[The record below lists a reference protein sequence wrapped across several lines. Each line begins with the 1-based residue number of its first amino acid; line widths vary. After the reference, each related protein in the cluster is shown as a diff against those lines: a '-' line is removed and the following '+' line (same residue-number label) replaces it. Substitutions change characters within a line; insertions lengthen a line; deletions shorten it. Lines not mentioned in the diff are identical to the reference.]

1 MRKLR
6 PRDEKEHTTAKRHDP
21 SGLTFKPMHSAGMQS
36 WARAHC
42 PAPPSPRSSPPHPAL
57 PSVSQAIQP
66 MGRHKEGPRAWSP
79 ETSPGLQGGGP
90 MSPHTQGSL
99 RHMSPPPLYPYE
111 VETDHLIALTHP
123 GISSS
128 SPLCAKNDL
137 SVEQV
142 GGEFENYTNDET
154 KSFLHIISIL
164 FFFFLTALFC

>member
-1 MRKLR
+1 M
-6 PRDEKEHTTAKRHDP
+6 KRNTRLQRGMTPVVSP
-21 SGLTFKPMHSAGMQS
+21 SSPCTQPACK
-36 WARAHC
+36 ARAQAHC
-42 PAPPSPRSSPPHPAL
+42 PAPPTLIPSSPCPSICVSGHPASGKSHRRPKSL
-57 PSVSQAIQP
+57 VTRDIISWTP
-66 MGRHKEGPRAWSP
+66 GRGPNS
-79 ETSPGLQGGGP
+79 
-90 MSPHTQGSL
+90 MSLHTQGSP

-128 SPLCAKNDL
+128 SPLCAKKDL

-164 FFFFLTALFC
+164 FFFFEGSLLLMS